1 MADPLAAQIEDLTV
15 GQTSWRAIGE
25 IVERHQ
31 VSELAVRDLRFGRG
45 SQPLVHGAAL
55 VGFDV
60 TEATKAL
67 AVAGVLAVAAIA
79 IATHQLQRRL
89 RVSG

>member
-1 MADPLAAQIEDLTV
+1 
-15 GQTSWRAIGE
+15 SWMIDGLRY
-25 IVERHQ
+25 Q
-31 VSELAVRDLRFGRG
+31 VV
-45 SQPLVHGAAL
+45 